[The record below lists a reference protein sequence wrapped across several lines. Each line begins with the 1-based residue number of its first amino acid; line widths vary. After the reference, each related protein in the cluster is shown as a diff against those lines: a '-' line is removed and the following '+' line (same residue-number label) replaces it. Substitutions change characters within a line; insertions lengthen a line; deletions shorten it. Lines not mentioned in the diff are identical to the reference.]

1 MFGCEHSELSL
12 ATSSDWETVCADCG
26 EVIDMG
32 KKQGRPATERGA
44 YNPNPARQ
52 FGRVSDE
59 DWNELQEACQASGL
73 SMVAWALPTLLKK
86 ARREK
91 TLRNK

>member
-26 EVIDMG
+26 EVVDMV
-32 KKQGRPATERGA
+32 KRQGRPATERGA

-52 FGRVSDE
+52 LGRISDE
-59 DWNELQEACQASGL
+59 DWSELKEAADAAGQ
-73 SMVAWALPTLLKK
+73 SMVEWALPTLLKK
-86 ARREK
+86 ARREFKK
-91 TLRNK
+91 TK

>member
-1 MFGCEHSELSL
+1 MR
-12 ATSSDWETVCADCG
+12 
-26 EVIDMG
+26 
-32 KKQGRPATERGA
+32 KQQRGRPATDRGA

-52 FGRVSDE
+52 FGRISDE
-59 DWNELQEACQASGL
+59 DWNELQEACEASGL

-91 TLRNK
+91 TLREKQK

>member
-1 MFGCEHSELSL
+1 MR
-12 ATSSDWETVCADCG
+12 
-26 EVIDMG
+26 
-32 KKQGRPATERGA
+32 KQQRGRPATERGA

-52 FGRVSDE
+52 FGRISDE
-59 DWNELQEACQASGL
+59 DWNELQEACEASGL

-91 TLRNK
+91 TLREK

>member
-32 KKQGRPATERGA
+32 KKQGRPPTDRGA

-52 FGRVSDE
+52 FGRISDE
-59 DWNELQEACQASGL
+59 DWQAIKEACEASGKSL
-73 SMVAWALPTLLKK
+73 VEWGLPVLLAK
-86 ARREK
+86 AKREK
-91 TLRNK
+91 KQRAK

>member
-1 MFGCEHSELSL
+1 M
-12 ATSSDWETVCADCG
+12 A
-26 EVIDMG
+26 

-52 FGRVSDE
+52 LGRISDE
-59 DWNELQEACQASGL
+59 DWSELKEACDAAEL
-73 SMVAWALPTLLKK
+73 SMVEWALPTLLKK

-91 TLRNK
+91 TLRGK

>member
-1 MFGCEHSELSL
+1 MFGCAHQELSL

-26 EVIDMG
+26 EVVDMS

-52 FGRVSDE
+52 LGRVSDE
-59 DWNELQEACQASGL
+59 EWVEIKEACEAAGQSL
-73 SMVAWALPTLLKK
+73 VEWALPTLLKK

-91 TLRNK
+91 KARQ